1 MDSPLLI
8 RRVKCFSLLGSYFG
22 HVWNGDCILEMGR
35 TCWGDCYWVLKISNV
50 LAGACDLLI
59 YEGKNEVANDAKS
72 RFSLQKSVRMI
83 MFVPLLYLV
92 PYRYYPGITSVMP
105 WAVGCLTRENTH
117 ECRAFFVDLFHFLL
131 LLVTFFTARK
141 FCKLLFI
148 VERGKVCYF
157 LLLFLLLVIF
167 INYFLLL
174 RRARVHILFIVQ
186 RGKGCTLNF
195 FLLFFYC
202 WGGGGWRLMF
212 FFPPSLEMWKEEG
225 GKGLEMFF
233 SLWRS

>member
-1 MDSPLLI
+1 M
-8 RRVKCFSLLGSYFG
+8 
-22 HVWNGDCILEMGR
+22 
-35 TCWGDCYWVLKISNV
+35 
-50 LAGACDLLI
+50 LI

-202 WGGGGWRLMF
+202 
-212 FFPPSLEMWKEEG
+212 
-225 GKGLEMFF
+225 
-233 SLWRS
+233 